1 MFGSGVLTYMVPIR
15 VALRV
20 TRMVHLQRQINS
32 VVFAAVRGTAAIRTT
47 SGALIVAGG
56 TQVAGAASAASVFPQ
71 DLVRILFSGAAF
83 SGPFAGSGVLHQK
96 TSAYRRFRRRKW
108 WCSVMSNM

>member
-1 MFGSGVLTYMVPIR
+1 MFGNGVLIYMFLTIVQR
-15 VALRV
+15 
-20 TRMVHLQRQINS
+20 RQILQVLHQRPIMS

-71 DLVRILFSGAAF
+71 DLVKILFSGAAF
-83 SGPFAGSGVLHQK
+83 SGPFAGSGVLH
-96 TSAYRRFRRRKW
+96 
-108 WCSVMSNM
+108 